1 MYSGCQK
8 PLDNTRSSVFKACP
22 GPGTLQATFPM
33 ADGILF
39 FWASEA
45 PREGLVLSQVMV
57 DPLSKWWH
65 LSKEMSLLQGGTAEQ
80 TFFL

>member
-1 MYSGCQK
+1 
-8 PLDNTRSSVFKACP
+8 
-22 GPGTLQATFPM
+22 M
-33 ADGILF
+33 ADGISF

-65 LSKEMSLLQGGTAEQ
+65 LSKEMSLLQGVTAEQ

>member
-1 MYSGCQK
+1 
-8 PLDNTRSSVFKACP
+8 
-22 GPGTLQATFPM
+22 M